1 MEMRQLA
8 MVISML
14 LIAGLSQAQMSLT
27 SGQGSVEFS
36 ASLRVGTSVVFPN
49 RQIILSGVTSDG
61 AERIEIQLA
70 GNDLLAVREMKP
82 CLRQSAR
89 MQDAFRSG
97 SPHRIALRWN
107 RASARLTV
115 DGREEPLAFSIA
127 DRLPQFAP
135 GRITSGSQSVEVRDL
150 ATQASS
156 SLPESPADRR
166 SLDQAKCFDPMNV
179 SASGPVTAVHRGI
192 ELRNFKDAEAA
203 LEAVRRW
210 IDASSPEML
219 STVSTIALTES
230 GTQTWR
236 GLSIP
241 HLKTIYLRPGIAT
254 ESRIY
259 FHELA
264 HLLDSK
270 HGWRDSHDWG
280 VRFMRLPE
288 STPNFAPGV
297 LGHMDQTSP
306 GEQLVEAV
314 GLAKTEALGLSP
326 GHLCVRE
333 ENCADK
339 MKFLADRGYLTPAEA
354 NLVATQKAPVVTP
367 KVVRASEVPQH
378 RIPTANPTYKTE
390 TIVPSQ
396 GTSRIDIVLDP
407 QWFQPIDIYRNG
419 GTTVPPTW
427 RGCKLEDTMNRLV
440 RNKPS
445 AINFEPPLKGGL
457 RKYGYFDFGTT
468 KNKRHYLAMDEMPDG
483 SITMHFDMKGNG
495 RLDDTLTKMGKFND
509 GEKGYAT
516 LVEFPWSAVEERAGF
531 EGVVKLWFF
540 SNASEWAIS
549 GFSKSNHTQLLGHI
563 QLNGQTYDLIVADTA
578 TTDNDGDFT
587 NDGLCLRKAGQKETC
602 WKDNDARAGIEVDGR
617 RYAFNVRYEGAVPR

>member
-1 MEMRQLA
+1 MP
-8 MVISML
+8 
-14 LIAGLSQAQMSLT
+14 LT
-27 SGQGSVEFS
+27 SGHGSVEFT
-36 ASLRVGTSVVFPN
+36 AAFRPGATVAFPN
-49 RQIILSGVTSDG
+49 RQIIYSGVTPDG
-61 AERIEIQLA
+61 AERIEIQVA

-89 MQDAFRSG
+89 MQDAFSSG
-97 SPHRIALRWN
+97 APHRVALRWN
-107 RASARLTV
+107 RASAKLSL
-115 DGREEPLAFSIA
+115 DGREEPLAFSVA
-127 DRLPQFAP
+127 DRLPPFAP
-135 GRITSGSQSVEVRDL
+135 GRIASGSPSVDVRDL
-150 ATQASS
+150 ATQTST

-166 SLDQAKCFDPMNV
+166 FLDQAKCFDPMDV
-179 SASGPVTAVHRGI
+179 SASGPVTEVHHGI
-192 ELRNFKDAEAA
+192 ALRNFKDAPAA

-210 IDASSPEML
+210 IDASTPEML
-219 STVSTIALTES
+219 STVSTIALTDS

-254 ESRIY
+254 ESRVY
-259 FHELA
+259 FHEIG
-264 HLLDSK
+264 HLLDGK

-280 VRFMRLPE
+280 VRFMRLPQ

-314 GLAKTEALGLSP
+314 GLAKTEALGLSH

-339 MKFLADRGYLTPAEA
+339 MKFLADRGYLTAAEA
-354 NLVATQKAPVVTP
+354 NTVATQTAPVVAP

-390 TIVPSQ
+390 TIVPPAGS
-396 GTSRIDIVLDP
+396 SRIDIVLDP

-445 AINFEPPLKGGL
+445 AISFEPPLKGGI

-495 RLDDTLTKMGKFND
+495 RLDDTLTKMGKFHE

-516 LVEFPWSAVEERAGF
+516 LIEFPWSDVDDRARFG
-531 EGVVKLWFF
+531 GVVKLWFF

-549 GFSKSNHTQLLGHI
+549 GFSKSNRTQLLGNI
-563 QLNGQTYDLIVADTA
+563 LLNGQTYDLIVADTA
-578 TTDNDGDFT
+578 ATDNEGDFT
-587 NDGLCLRKAGQKETC
+587 NDGLCLRKPGQKEIC
-602 WKDNDARAGIEVDGR
+602 WKDSEARTGVVVDGK
-617 RYAFNVRYEGAVPR
+617 RYAFNVKLPPKSSNNEVGRISN